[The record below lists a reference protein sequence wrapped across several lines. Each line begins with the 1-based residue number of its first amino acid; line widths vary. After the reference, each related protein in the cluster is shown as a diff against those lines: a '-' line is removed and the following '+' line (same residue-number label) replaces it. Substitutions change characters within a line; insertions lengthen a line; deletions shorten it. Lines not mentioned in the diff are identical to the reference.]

1 MFFQPR
7 KFPTDPELIAIGNNV
22 KISSGVEFINHDIIH
37 SMINSKFKECILQP
51 YTAPIQIDNN
61 VMIGSKNLILPNVHI
76 CSDVIIAA
84 GSVVTRNII
93 VPGVYGGVPVKYLKS
108 LEYFI
113 EKRKEVGK
121 AIKIDAD
128 EVK

>member
-1 MFFQPR
+1 
-7 KFPTDPELIAIGNNV
+7 
-22 KISSGVEFINHDIIH
+22 
-37 SMINSKFKECILQP
+37 
-51 YTAPIQIDNN
+51 
-61 VMIGSKNLILPNVHI
+61 
-76 CSDVIIAA
+76 
-84 GSVVTRNII
+84 VTRNII